1 MKRVLISALGLAA
14 LASSAMAADLPAQMP
29 YKAPAY
35 VPVFNWTGFYAGLNI
50 GGAWGDASVNGTS
63 GGQMSGI
70 IGGGQ
75 VGYNWQINNN
85 FLLGVE
91 ADFQGSGQKRDTNL
105 TVTGLGAT
113 TITQE
118 VPWFGTARARAGLT
132 FDRHLVYV
140 TGGAAWLS
148 YKLSATAGGVTAST
162 DTSKVGWTVG
172 AGWEWMF
179 APQWSAKVEYLYL
192 DTGTTTITLAGVAIP
207 GARLRDNVVRVGVNY
222 HFMAR

>member
-1 MKRVLISALGLAA
+1 MKRVLISALGLVA

-35 VPVFNWTGFYAGLNI
+35 VPVFNWTGFYVGLNL
-50 GGAWGDASVNGTS
+50 GGAWGDASVSGFT
-63 GGQMSGI
+63 GGQMTGV

-75 VGYNWQINNN
+75 VGYNWQMNN

-91 ADFQGSGQKRDTNL
+91 ADIQGSSQRRSDTAAG
-105 TVTGLGAT
+105 VTL
-113 TITQE
+113 TQE
-118 VPWFGTARARAGLT
+118 SPWFGTARARAGLT

-148 YKLSATAGGVTAST
+148 YRLSATAAGATASA
-162 DTSKVGWTVG
+162 DTSKLGWTVG
-172 AGWEWMF
+172 GGWEWMF
-179 APQWSAKVEYLYL
+179 APQWSAKVEYLHL
-192 DTGTTTITLAGVAIP
+192 DTGNTTITLAGVAIP
-207 GARLRDNVVRVGVNY
+207 NARLRDNVVRVGVNY